1 MSILPLTL
9 VTNTRFQIP
18 GLDPWH
24 ADPHD
29 PALTVMTD
37 FRERAS
43 VTVPDTALIDEAL
56 EHMRHTGVR
65 CAFAIDDRKSI
76 VVGLIT
82 AYDITG
88 ERPMQFMQS
97 EAIPRREVLVRDIM
111 REISE
116 CPVADIKQIERAT
129 VAAVSNMFA
138 KTQFSHVPVVETS
151 DAGEQRLRGLLSA
164 AKVKRLLSGP
174 ESLGV
179 SATRAEISD
188 EDDTCGNVKTDIA
201 TDRPDVTNS
210 SQVVPRASVQV
221 ENGINWT
228 DRQGVTVIDGSNTR

>member
-9 VTNTRFQIP
+9 VTSTCFQIP

-24 ADPHD
+24 ADPQD

-43 VTVPDTALIDEAL
+43 VTVADTALIDEAL

-65 CAFAIDDRKSI
+65 CAFAIDDRRSI

-82 AYDITG
+82 AYDVTG
-88 ERPMQFMQS
+88 EMPMQFMQA
-97 EAIPRREVLVRDIM
+97 EAIPRREVQVRDIM

-129 VAAVSNMFA
+129 VAAVWNMFA
-138 KTQFSHVPVVETS
+138 KNLLTHVPVVETS
-151 DAGEQRLRGLLSA
+151 DTGEQRLRGLLSA
-164 AKVKRLLSGP
+164 AKVKRLLSQS
-174 ESLGV
+174 ESIRRDLAR
-179 SATRAEISD
+179 ATAPQGSQKLRAAAHPVI
-188 EDDTCGNVKTDIA
+188 GG
-201 TDRPDVTNS
+201 DRLLTPM
-210 SQVVPRASVQV
+210 RR
-221 ENGINWT
+221 IF
-228 DRQGVTVIDGSNTR
+228 R